1 MSNPPVLLLLLIGSV
16 AGLLSGVF
24 GIGGGVVIMPALI
37 YFAGFD
43 QHRATGTSLAIL
55 LPPIGL
61 GAALEYYRHGAVDIR
76 AALIVAVGVFVAAW
90 LSAMVAN
97 RLPGSYLSLAFGLF
111 VIGLGMSVV
120 LSPVRTLGWV

>member
-1 MSNPPVLLLLLIGSV
+1 MPNPSAALLLFIGSI

-24 GIGGGVVIMPALI
+24 GIGGGVVIMPALV

-61 GAALEYYRHGAVDIR
+61 AAAVEYYRHGAVDIR

-90 LSAMVAN
+90 LGAMVAN
-97 RLPGSYLSLAFGLF
+97 RLPGNYLRLGFGLF
-111 VIGLGMSVV
+111 VIGLGVSMVV
-120 LSPVRTLGWV
+120 SAVRAIG

>member
-1 MSNPPVLLLLLIGSV
+1 MGITSTLVLAAIGV
-16 AGLLSGVF
+16 AAGVLSGLF

-61 GAALEYYRHGAVDIR
+61 GAALEYYRNGAVDVR
-76 AALIVAVGVFVAAW
+76 AAVIVAATIFVAAW
-90 LSAMVAN
+90 LTSIDAN
-97 RLPGSYLSLAFGLF
+97 RVPGAYLRLGFGIF
-111 VIGLGMSVV
+111 VVCIGL
-120 LSPVRTLGWV
+120 

>member
-1 MSNPPVLLLLLIGSV
+1 MPNPPVLLLLFIGSI

-24 GIGGGVVIMPALI
+24 GIGGGVVIMPALV

-43 QHRATGTSLAIL
+43 QHRATGTSLAVL

-90 LSAMVAN
+90 LAAMVAN
-97 RLPGSYLSLAFGLF
+97 RLPGSYLRLAFGLF
-111 VIGLGMSVV
+111 VIGLGVSMV
-120 LSPVRTLGWV
+120 LSAVRTLGWV

>member
-76 AALIVAVGVFVAAW
+76 AALIVAVGVFVAAG

-97 RLPGSYLSLAFGLF
+97 RLPGSYLRLAFGLF

-120 LSPVRTLGWV
+120 LSAVRTLGWV